1 MWELFVENFEDFIL
15 KVLIG
20 AAFVS
25 LVLGIINDGW
35 AKGWIEGVSIFVA
48 IAIILVVNT
57 GQNYNKEKQFQELA
71 NKQDVCSA
79 RVTRDGKLQTIDAEE
94 LVVGDII
101 AIPAGDTIPADC
113 LAFKT
118 ITFSANESALTG
130 EPEARAKEAIT
141 PENYESNPDPFLLQS
156 TLAETGNASAIVL
169 VVGKNTCSGRAERCL
184 EQPEPTPLQKK
195 LETIADLIGKMGFS
209 VALLTF
215 CALVIKLA
223 AQIWIYKT
231 ASVDK
236 DSLSELLNA
245 FIIAVTIIVVAVPEG
260 LPLAVTISLA
270 YSVLKMND
278 LGNLVRRLNA
288 SETMGG
294 ANEICTDKTGT
305 LTQNNMTVQAFYV
318 NDKVHEGHK
327 FDGLFDLPNG
337 EIIAQAVLY
346 NSSAFIGE
354 KDGKKI
360 TMGNVT
366 ECGIINFLNDN
377 GVPCEEMIK
386 HRKSD
391 NFELCSI
398 PFSSARKRETNV
410 VTLPN
415 GNIRVFVKGAPEII
429 MNFCDHYCGEG
440 AEKHELTGSKKKEIM
455 ERVVRPFAGKCFR
468 NILISYVDMDHHQ
481 FENLKHNANNFKDAS
496 DKEVV
501 ESGLTMIGIF
511 GIMDPL
517 RPGIAGA
524 VDQCHK
530 AGINVRMCTGDNID
544 TATAISLEAHILTQ
558 DDLAD
563 EEDRQYVTMIG
574 KDFQD
579 YIGGLRD
586 ITQEDGTIK
595 QVISNKK
602 NFKKIH
608 DKLKVLAR
616 SQPEHKYMLVTG
628 LKELNCVVAVTG
640 DGNNDVPALNKA
652 DVGFSMG
659 IAGTDVCRNASSIV
673 LTNDDFC
680 SVIVAILYGRN
691 IYDNV
696 RKFLQFQL
704 TVNCAAMFI
713 VFVGALF
720 LADEALTPVQML
732 WVNLIMDTLAA
743 LALATEPPNDELLL
757 RHPHDRNEKIINST
771 MWRNIF
777 GHAVY
782 QIGVLLTVL
791 FYGVKIFNL

>member
-1 MWELFVENFEDFIL
+1 MWELFTENFEDFIL

-25 LVLGIINDGW
+25 LILGIINDGW
-35 AKGWIEGVSIFVA
+35 EKGWIEGVSIFVA
-48 IAIILVVNT
+48 IAIILIVNT

-101 AIPAGDTIPADC
+101 AIPAGDTIPADV

-118 ITFSANESALTG
+118 ITFSTNESSLTG
-130 EPEARAKEAIT
+130 EPEPKSKEAVT
-141 PENYESNPDPFLLQS
+141 PENYESNPNPFLLQS

-195 LETIADLIGKMGFS
+195 LETIADLIGKMGFT

-215 CALVIKLA
+215 TALIVKLLC
-223 AQIWIYKT
+223 QILIYKT
-231 ASVDK
+231 AAWDK

-327 FDGLFDLPNG
+327 FEGLFDLPNG
-337 EIIAQAVLY
+337 ELIAQAVLY

-366 ECGIINFLNDN
+366 ECGIINYLNDN
-377 GVPCEEMIK
+377 GVPCEELIK
-386 HRKSD
+386 HRKSE

-415 GNIRVFVKGAPEII
+415 GKIRVFVKGAPEIVLG
-429 MNFCDHYCGEG
+429 FCDHYCGVG
-440 AEKHELTGSKKKEIM
+440 GSTHELSGSKKKEIIND
-455 ERVVRPFAGKCFR
+455 VIGSFANKCFR
-468 NILISYVDMDHHQ
+468 TIIISYVDLDHHQ
-481 FENLKHNANNFKDAS
+481 FENLKSQANNFKDAS

-524 VDQCHK
+524 VDQCHA
-530 AGINVRMCTGDNID
+530 AGVNVRMCTGDNID
-544 TATAISLEAHILTQ
+544 TATAISLEAHILSQ

-563 EEDRQYVTMIG
+563 TEDRHLVCMIG
-574 KDFQD
+574 KDFQE
-579 YIGGLRD
+579 YIGGLTD
-586 ITQEDGTIK
+586 VLQSDGTKK
-595 QVISNKK
+595 QKISNMKA
-602 NFKKIH
+602 FRKI
-608 DKLKVLAR
+608 
-616 SQPEHKYMLVTG
+616 Q
-628 LKELNCVVAVTG
+628 
-640 DGNNDVPALNKA
+640 
-652 DVGFSMG
+652 
-659 IAGTDVCRNASSIV
+659 
-673 LTNDDFC
+673 
-680 SVIVAILYGRN
+680 
-691 IYDNV
+691 
-696 RKFLQFQL
+696 
-704 TVNCAAMFI
+704 
-713 VFVGALF
+713 
-720 LADEALTPVQML
+720 
-732 WVNLIMDTLAA
+732 
-743 LALATEPPNDELLL
+743 
-757 RHPHDRNEKIINST
+757 
-771 MWRNIF
+771 
-777 GHAVY
+777 
-782 QIGVLLTVL
+782 
-791 FYGVKIFNL
+791 